1 MSNPVYISME
11 PLRSIR
17 DLTVKSPTPGG
28 KSYVKSPDKSPVQP
42 SRGRVGQHID
52 RCINGGLIISM
63 AAKESAPGAGDGGT
77 KYEALQFVSDKITN
91 CFSVDPL
98 LVASSLFAKKMI
110 PQSVLEAMLLGGRTN
125 REKATQLMGA
135 VLTDVKNLPGY
146 FEAFMDVLQA
156 EQSLE
161 GLVELIEHQLKVYRR
176 M

>member
-1 MSNPVYISME
+1 MGVVRGVVYI
-11 PLRSIR
+11 L
-17 DLTVKSPTPGG
+17 GW
-28 KSYVKSPDKSPVQP
+28 YVGVALWSLKPFQKEAYE
-42 SRGRVGQHID
+42 
-52 RCINGGLIISM
+52 LIISM

-146 FEAFMDVLQA
+146 FEAFMDVLQ

-161 GLVELIEHQLKVYRR
+161 GLVELIEHQLKV
-176 M
+176 